1 MNICEKKNQIQD
13 LLNDIYNEYN
23 RSNETKIQSELEKSL
38 ELRTMS
44 SNLRSLELSNRE
56 KDDRIKSLEKA
67 NYDYEI
73 IIRDLK
79 SKIEL
84 VQEEE
89 SENNKFDMLR
99 IQAKEISEKSRE
111 IDRLN
116 GLLNHY
122 KNERDKEEVIQG
134 NQKEI
139 DKVISKVES
148 KVVKEITLN
157 EVVESVNKE
166 TGEINP
172 NFIYDDVPHMEPE
185 PSNPPTPN
193 SIPKEPES
201 ETPES
206 EVPESG
212 VPESGVPE
220 SEVPE
225 PEASPG
231 GSINSDID
239 LSPVKTEDISEKK
252 KEHDKGKLIIVTSKK
267 IKYYAY
273 ENELPQIV
281 YEFNGNKVTDKPLGK
296 RIKNEKGKYK
306 TVLFA
311 S

>member
-116 GLLNHY
+116 GLINHY
-122 KNERDKEEVIQG
+122 KNEKGKEEVIQD
-134 NQKEI
+134 NQEEI
-139 DKVISKVES
+139 NKVISKVES

-157 EVVESVNKE
+157 EVVEPVNKE

-193 SIPKEPES
+193 SIPEAPES
-201 ETPES
+201 EP
-206 EVPESG
+206 
-212 VPESGVPE
+212 
-220 SEVPE
+220 
-225 PEASPG
+225 SPG
-231 GSINSDID
+231 GSIHSEEE
-239 LSPVKTEDISEKK
+239 VKEEVEEV
-252 KEHDKGKLIIVTSKK
+252 KEDKGKLIIVTSKK

-281 YEFNGNKVTDKPLGK
+281 YEFNGNKITDKPLGQ

>member
-116 GLLNHY
+116 GLLNHF
-122 KNERDKEEVIQG
+122 KNEKGKEEVIQS

-139 DKVISKVES
+139 DKVISNVES

-172 NFIYDDVPHMEPE
+172 NFIYNDDIPHGEPE

-193 SIPKEPES
+193 SIPTPNSVSKEPEPES
-201 ETPES
+201 PES
-206 EVPESG
+206 EA
-212 VPESGVPE
+212 
-220 SEVPE
+220 PE
-225 PEASPG
+225 PEASTG
-231 GSINSDID
+231 GSINSDIN
-239 LSPVKTEDISEKK
+239 LSPVKTEDISEKQ
-252 KEHDKGKLIIVTSKK
+252 KENDKGKLIIVTSKK
-267 IKYYAY
+267 VKYYAY